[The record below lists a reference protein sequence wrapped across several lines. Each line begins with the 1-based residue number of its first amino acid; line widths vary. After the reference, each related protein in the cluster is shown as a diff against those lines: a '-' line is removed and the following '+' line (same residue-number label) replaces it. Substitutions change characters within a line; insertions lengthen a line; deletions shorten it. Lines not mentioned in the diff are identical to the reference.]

1 MIEKLTRRKVHKL
14 IVRTALGTVSYPHHP
29 RSHVIEDLQ
38 TDSKQHLHDSQ
49 SDGHLHLVRVGEDQL
64 VLGHVPDRVHSKWV
78 RGHALH
84 SLTGD
89 PQAQTG
95 HTAGLDSTRVR
106 HWPTDCKH
114 KLSQSPDAK
123 CCQLNT
129 TAREIITKKSLST
142 CTDTQ
147 TVPPRVTTYLK
158 VLLV

>member
-89 PQAQTG
+89 PGEMTPRRKLDTRRVWTAPEYVTG
-95 HTAGLDSTRVR
+95 RLTAKINSVNHRMQNAVNLIQLPER
-106 HWPTDCKH
+106 
-114 KLSQSPDAK
+114 LS
-123 CCQLNT
+123 
-129 TAREIITKKSLST
+129 IKKNH
-142 CTDTQ
+142 
-147 TVPPRVTTYLK
+147 
-158 VLLV
+158 